1 MNRVFFGCLI
11 FGLLAITACEDDNA
25 QRRTVNRPG
34 LIKSQ
39 PPIRIKTDKKG
50 ILIYGDTVSLQISSI
65 DTSLQISRVNLS
77 STDNPAFAMES
88 ENLLISLPTSQ
99 LGGGEQRVKVDVE
112 FANGQKSTRYKEF
125 KILSETPPRKW
136 NFEVIRKYPHDPT
149 SFTQGFLVHE
159 GFIYEGT
166 GNYGETKIRK
176 LDLVSGKVLKEKELE
191 QDIFGEGIT
200 IFNDKIYQ
208 LTYKSSKGFVYD
220 LNTFEREGDF
230 IYNTF
235 TSEGWG
241 LTSNDSSLIASDGS
255 AYIFYLNPTDM
266 SEVRRIKVFNDKGE
280 INNINELEYRDGVI
294 YANIYTTAAIIAIDA
309 ESGRV
314 IDEYLASGIVSPS
327 EASSD
332 MDVLNGIA
340 FNPLNGNF
348 LLTGKYWSRI
358 YEVSP
363 IPRKTS

>member
-1 MNRVFFGCLI
+1 MNKVFFGCLVI
-11 FGLLAITACEDDNA
+11 SLLAITACEDDTRD
-25 QRRTVNRPG
+25 RRTVDRPR
-34 LIKSQ
+34 LQKSQ

-50 ILIYGDTVSLQISSI
+50 TIFYGDTVSLQISSI
-65 DTSLQISRVNLS
+65 DTSLIISEVQLS
-77 STDNPAFAMES
+77 CTDNPAFGITS
-88 ENLLISLPTSQ
+88 EELKIGLPTAQ
-99 LGGGEQRVKVDVE
+99 LGGGEQRVKVDVK
-112 FANGQKSTRYKEF
+112 FTDGQKTTRYKEF
-125 KILSETPPRKW
+125 KILSEIPPRKW
-136 NFEVIRKYPHDPT
+136 QFEVIRKYPHDPT

-176 LDLVSGKVLKEKELE
+176 LDLSTGKVLQEKQLE

-200 IFNDKIYQ
+200 VFNEKIYQ

-220 LNTFEREGDF
+220 LNSFEREGDF
-230 IYNTF
+230 IYNTY

-255 AYIFYLNPTDM
+255 AYIFFLDPADM
-266 SEVRRIKVFNDKGE
+266 SETRRIKVFNDRGE
-280 INNINELEYRDGVI
+280 INNINELEYKGGII
-294 YANIYTTAAIIAIDA
+294 YANIYTTAVIIGIDA
-309 ESGRV
+309 ETGRV
-314 IDEYLASGIVSPS
+314 VDEYIASGIVSPN

-358 YEVSP
+358 YEARP

>member
-1 MNRVFFGCLI
+1 MNKVFFGCLVFSLFI
-11 FGLLAITACEDDNA
+11 LAACSDDKPS
-25 QRRTVNRPG
+25 RRSANRPG
-34 LIKSQ
+34 LQKSQ
-39 PPIRIKTDKKG
+39 PPIRIKADKKG
-50 ILIYGDTVSLQISSI
+50 IILYGDTVNLQISSI
-65 DTSLQISRVNLS
+65 DTSLGIGEIRLS
-77 STDNPAFAMES
+77 CTDNPAFRMVSQDPKIA
-88 ENLLISLPTSQ
+88 LPTAQ
-99 LGGGEQRVKVDVE
+99 LGGGEQRVKVDVQ
-112 FANGQKSTRYKEF
+112 FDDGQKTTRYKEF
-125 KILSETPPRKW
+125 KILSETSPREW
-136 NFEVIRKYPHDPT
+136 QFEVIRKYPHDPT

-176 LDLVSGKVLKEKELE
+176 LDLTSGKVLKEKELE

-200 IFNDKIYQ
+200 IFNKKIYQ

-220 LNTFEREGDF
+220 LNTFERQGDF
-230 IYNTF
+230 IYNTS

-255 AYIFYLNPTDM
+255 AYIFFLNPADM
-266 SEVRRIKVFNDKGE
+266 SEKRRIKVFNDRGE
-280 INNINELEYRDGVI
+280 INNINELEYKDGII
-294 YANIYTTAAIIAIDA
+294 YANIYTTAVIVGIDA
-309 ESGRV
+309 KTGKV
-314 IDEYLASGIVSPS
+314 VDEYIASGIVSPN

-358 YEVSP
+358 YEARP

>member
-1 MNRVFFGCLI
+1 
-11 FGLLAITACEDDNA
+11 
-25 QRRTVNRPG
+25 
-34 LIKSQ
+34 
-39 PPIRIKTDKKG
+39 
-50 ILIYGDTVSLQISSI
+50 LIYGDTVSLQISSI
-65 DTSLQISRVNLS
+65 DTSLQISEVRLS
-77 STDNPAFAMES
+77 SKDNPAFEIAS
-88 ENLLISLPTSQ
+88 EKLLIPLPTSE
-99 LGGGEQRVKVDVE
+99 LGGGEQRVKVDVK
-112 FANGQKSTRYKEF
+112 FTDGQKTTRYKEF
-125 KILSETPPRKW
+125 KILSGISPNKW
-136 NFEVIRKYPHDPT
+136 QFEVIRKYPHDPT
-149 SFTQGFLVHE
+149 SFTQGFLVHK

-176 LDLVSGKVLKEKELE
+176 LDLSTGKVLKEKQLE

-230 IYNTF
+230 IYNTY

-255 AYIFYLNPTDM
+255 AFIFFLNPADM
-266 SEVRRIKVFNDKGE
+266 SELRRIKVFNDQGE
-280 INNINELEYRDGVI
+280 INNINELEYRDGII
-294 YANIYTTAAIIAIDA
+294 YANIYTTAVIIAIDA
-309 ESGRV
+309 ATGRV
-314 IDEYLASGIVSPS
+314 VDEYVASGIVSS
-327 EASSD
+327 TEATSD

-358 YEVSP
+358 YEVRP
-363 IPRKTS
+363 IPRKAS